1 MMYKAQP
8 QFSPEQVAVVKS
20 YRKIEDWPKM
30 REAATKCTV
39 ALFILSI
46 WLEKLFCGEFS
57 PVIFAFARCT

>member
-30 REAATKCTV
+30 REAA
-39 ALFILSI
+39 
-46 WLEKLFCGEFS
+46 
-57 PVIFAFARCT
+57 R